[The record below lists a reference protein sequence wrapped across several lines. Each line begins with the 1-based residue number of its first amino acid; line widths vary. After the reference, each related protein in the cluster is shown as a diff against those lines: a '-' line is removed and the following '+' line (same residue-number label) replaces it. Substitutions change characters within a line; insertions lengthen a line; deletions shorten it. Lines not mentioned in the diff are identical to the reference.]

1 MEIIVPAAGLST
13 RFSGDKPKFML
24 YDYTGKSMLYRSL
37 EPFLNQ
43 NRIYVGVL
51 REHEIKFDI
60 SDFIKHEFG
69 SSVNLIVLDNRT
81 AGPADT
87 VNEILKLSQIPTY
100 NSIFIKDCDSFFNHV
115 PLNGNYI
122 CVSKLQDKNQIFQ
135 PAGKSYVL
143 TDENS
148 LIQKIVEKEIVSD
161 TYCVGG
167 YKFDSVSSFISSFE
181 TVRTLVPGEIF
192 VSHVIKHLLSI
203 GYPFSAVPITNY
215 IDVGTMKDWL
225 DYNNKPVVFC
235 DIDGTIIR
243 NQQRYGGNNY
253 YTEPVPLSNNINVIL
268 KMQGNGSQI
277 IFTTA
282 RPEEYRSITESTLKN
297 LGFDKFQL
305 IMNLDN
311 SSRILIND
319 YNEMNPYPRAIAINI
334 KRNSDSLSDFL

>member
-13 RFSGDKPKFML
+13 RFSSDKPKFML

-37 EPFLNQ
+37 EPFLNK
-43 NRIYVGVL
+43 NRIHVGVL
-51 REHEIKFDI
+51 REHETKFDI

-69 SSVNLIVLDNRT
+69 ASVNLIVLDNRT

-87 VNEILKLSQIPTY
+87 VSEILKLSDIPTH
-100 NSIFIKDCDSFFNHV
+100 NSIFIKDCDSFFTHAPV
-115 PLNGNYI
+115 NGNYI

-143 TDENS
+143 TDENF
-148 LIQKIVEKEIVSD
+148 LVQKIVEKEIVSD

-181 TVRTLVPGEIF
+181 TVRTLIPGEIF
-192 VSHVIKHLLSI
+192 VSHVIKHLLSN
-203 GYPFSAVPITNY
+203 GSPFSTVSVTDYA
-215 IDVGTMKDWL
+215 DVGTMKDWL
-225 DYNNKPVVFC
+225 DHNNKPVIFC

-253 YTEPVPLSNNINVIL
+253 YTEPVPLSNNINAIL
-268 KMQGNGSQI
+268 KMQNNGSQI

-282 RPEEYRSITESTLKN
+282 RPEEARHTTEKMLTNIGFKN
-297 LGFDKFQL
+297 YQL
-305 IMNLDN
+305 IMNLNN
-311 SSRILIND
+311 SARVLIND
-319 YNEMNPYPRAIAINI
+319 YNDMNPYPRATAINI
-334 KRNSDSLSDFL
+334 RRNTDNLSDFL